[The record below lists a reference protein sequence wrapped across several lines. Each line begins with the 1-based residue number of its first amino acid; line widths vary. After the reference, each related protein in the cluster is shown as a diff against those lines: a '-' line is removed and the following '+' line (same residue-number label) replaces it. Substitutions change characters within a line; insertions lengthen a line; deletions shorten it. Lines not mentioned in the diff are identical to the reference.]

1 MSAIA
6 ADAAPVSEAPAPVA
20 VKALSPYEIN
30 AAEQKRWMLWFGLP
44 AVVMAI
50 FVGLALGTGDA
61 WILGLA
67 IGSLLVDIFVLV
79 YLCVSSD
86 TNGIIG
92 EPSSH

>member
-6 ADAAPVSEAPAPVA
+6 ADVPAMGEAPAA
-20 VKALSPYEIN
+20 AAAALSPAEIN
-30 AAEQKRWMLWFGLP
+30 AAEQKRWMTWFGLP
-44 AVVMAI
+44 ALVMAV

-67 IGSLLVDIFVLV
+67 IGALLVDIFVLV
-79 YLCVSSD
+79 YLCMSSD